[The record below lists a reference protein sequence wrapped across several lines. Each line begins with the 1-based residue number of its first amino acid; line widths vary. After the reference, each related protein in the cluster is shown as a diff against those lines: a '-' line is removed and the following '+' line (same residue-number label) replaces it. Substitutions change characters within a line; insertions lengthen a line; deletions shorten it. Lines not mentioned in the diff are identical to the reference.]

1 MLMPGKDKI
10 HRHRL
15 APRFRDIVFSLLIF
29 SVNTKGAKVQQTE
42 DGKNQYTIP

>member
-10 HRHRL
+10 HWHRL
-15 APRFRDIVFSLLIF
+15 APRFRDIVFSLPIF

-42 DGKNQYTIP
+42 DGKNQYTIS